1 MYTPISN
8 RKLKQ
13 MVSYLIL
20 SSLHKKFDW
29 ASYSLCFYTLLW
41 LRYLLVSLMPIKGLN
56 IANIADNTTIVLGD
70 IRVISE
76 VRDNSIQVIFKL
88 CEDAS
93 SSKINFS
100 KSQASAKFLLKYL
113 EFTLVTP
120 FSINPNGTN

>member
-20 SSLHKKFDW
+20 SSLHKKFDC

-56 IANIADNTTIVLGD
+56 KANIADNTTIVLGD

-100 KSQASAKFLLKYL
+100 KSQASAQFLLKYL

>member
-1 MYTPISN
+1 MYTPITY

-20 SSLHKKFDW
+20 SPLHEMFDR

-41 LRYLLVSLMPIKGLN
+41 LRYLPVLLMPIKGLN
-56 IANIADNTTIVLGD
+56 IENIADNTTVFLGD
-70 IRVISE
+70 IRVISN

-100 KSQASAKFLLKYL
+100 KSQSSSLFLLKYL